1 MIVFSFVLRN
11 CSSRATEIWH
21 RRGNSAKV
29 SSPGAIQEKR
39 LALVIGNS
47 NYDSIADLKNPVND
61 AKLIANTLDSL
72 DFDVM
77 LATDLDYN
85 SFYQK
90 IGEFADKR
98 KNYDVGFFY
107 YAGHGLQIEGDNY
120 LLPIN
125 NSFDKKWKIK
135 SGAIKVNDILEYLT
149 SITD

>member
-1 MIVFSFVLRN
+1 MRVLLLLCFFITSILFS
-11 CSSRATEIWH
+11 
-21 RRGNSAKV
+21 
-29 SSPGAIQEKR
+29 QEKR

-47 NYDSIADLKNPVND
+47 NYDSLVDLKNPVND
-61 AKLIANTLDSL
+61 AKLIANTLNSL
-72 DFDVM
+72 DFDVIQ
-77 LATDLDYN
+77 AYDLDFN

-90 IGEFADKR
+90 IEEFADKR

-135 SGAIKVNDILEYLT
+135 SGAIKVDDILEYLT
-149 SITD
+149 SITDQVNILILSTTSLWTTI